1 MPLSRDD
8 AGTDPV
14 AKGDFLTVA
23 QAAEALGVSTP
34 RLRRLLARPEWAE
47 RTETRTRQTRTGT
60 RTGTVLNR
68 SLLDVVRADLE
79 SMGAPV
85 EGPLPET
92 EREREQFGTRTGT
105 GTRTRQNEN
114 GNESN
119 GSGELFQLRE
129 KLAALTAER
138 DGLKERLTDTQA
150 ERDAWK
156 GQAGS
161 YGERLTLALE
171 ALRQA
176 QDETRAARL
185 VPAGRGPGLIASQET
200 TGGDSGATTP
210 QKAADAPP
218 APRKAPW
225 WRFGKGG

>member
-1 MPLSRDD
+1 MGSEE
-8 AGTDPV
+8 G
-14 AKGDFLTVA
+14 FLTVA
-23 QAAEALGVSTP
+23 EAAQELGVSAP
-34 RLRRLLARPEWAE
+34 RLRRLLTRPEWSE

-68 SLLDVVRADLE
+68 SLLDALRADLE
-79 SMGAPV
+79 SMGAPI

-119 GSGELFQLRE
+119 GSPELFQLRE
-129 KLAALTAER
+129 KLAAITAER

-156 GQAGS
+156 EQAGTYS
-161 YGERLTLALE
+161 ERLGE
-171 ALRQA
+171 ALRALQQA
-176 QDETRAARL
+176 QDEARAARL
-185 VPAGRGPGLIASQET
+185 MPAGRGPGLIASQDAQN
-200 TGGDSGATTP
+200 GDSTGATA
-210 QKAADAPP
+210 QSGAS
-218 APRKAPW
+218 APREGILAKLRKLW
-225 WRFGKGG
+225 